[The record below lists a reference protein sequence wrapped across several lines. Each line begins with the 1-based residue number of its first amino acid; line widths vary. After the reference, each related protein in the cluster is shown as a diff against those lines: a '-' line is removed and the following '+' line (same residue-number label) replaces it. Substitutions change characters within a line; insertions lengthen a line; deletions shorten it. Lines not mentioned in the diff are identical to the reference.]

1 MGSVAVNRRGS
12 LQEQVE
18 DLAVEAVTFHGDA
31 DPVERL
37 PGIRPNPSAPP
48 KEPPEMSFAQD
59 PELVSE
65 FLVETREH
73 MANVEK
79 QLLVLE
85 QNPADTEAVHAVFRA
100 FHSTK
105 GVAGFLELRNVGE
118 FCQEV
123 ETVLDRVR
131 TGAMRATPEVID
143 LILEAVDW
151 VRLAATQI
159 EQSQPDGRAAPELLA
174 RIRSLAGRGQ
184 PAIALP
190 APPDASAL
198 PPSVT
203 PDGSPRAVKIDT
215 AKLDYLVEM
224 AGELV
229 IAHSM
234 VQHNPA
240 LAEIAEPSL
249 LQGLAQLSRVT
260 TEVQRTVMG
269 MRMVP
274 ISTLFDRME
283 RLVRELTR
291 KSGKKAELQVT
302 GGETEL
308 DRNIVEELSE
318 PLVHMIRNA
327 LDHGI
332 ESPAERAASG
342 KNPIGQVGL
351 SASHLAGQ
359 ILVGVSDD
367 GRGLDRDKILQKA
380 VACGLASAGAELSDE
395 EVFEFIFH
403 PGFSTAD
410 RVTDVSGRGVGM
422 DVVRKKLQALRGRMH
437 IESTRGKG
445 TWLLAK
451 LPLTLAIIDGMLI
464 GVGAERYVVPVS
476 AVREVLRPVP
486 EACHTLRGGE
496 FVMIRGSALPL
507 VRLARAFA
515 VPGAVEDPCAG
526 LLIVVESGLEKRCLL
541 ADRLVGIQEIV
552 IKSLAESVKHI
563 PGISGSAI
571 LGDGHVS
578 LILDIDGLLGHEVTY

>member
-1 MGSVAVNRRGS
+1 MGSVAVSCRGS

-18 DLAVEAVTFHGDA
+18 DLAKGQSAASVEKQPG
-31 DPVERL
+31 E
-37 PGIRPNPSAPP
+37 GIRPNPPAPP
-48 KEPPEMSFAQD
+48 KEPPEASFAQD

-65 FLVETREH
+65 FLIETREH

-85 QNPADTEAVHAVFRA
+85 QNPADTEAVHTVFRA
-100 FHSTK
+100 FHSIK
-105 GVAGFLELRNVGE
+105 GVAGFLELKIVGE

-131 TGAMRATPEVID
+131 TGVLTAMPEVID

-151 VRLAATQI
+151 VRQAATQI
-159 EQSQPDGRAAPELLA
+159 EESQPDGRAAPELLA
-174 RIRSLAGRGQ
+174 RIRGLAGCGQ

-190 APPDASAL
+190 APPDASG
-198 PPSVT
+198 PPPRAT
-203 PDGSPRAVKIDT
+203 PAASPRAVKIDM

-240 LAEIAEPSL
+240 LAGIVEPGL
-249 LQGLAQLSRVT
+249 LHGIAQLSRVT

-291 KSGKKAELQVT
+291 KNGKKAELQIT

-318 PLVHMIRNA
+318 PVVHMIRNA

-380 VACGLASAGAELSDE
+380 VARGLASAGAEISDE

-445 TWLLAK
+445 TRLLAK

-496 FVMIRGSALPL
+496 FVMIRGSVLPL
-507 VRLARAFA
+507 VRLARAFG

-541 ADRLVGIQEIV
+541 ADRLIGIQEIV

-563 PGISGSAI
+563 PGIGGSAI